1 MKNQNRKNIL
11 IITSLILILNW
22 SLLLLVDLD
31 QKSLNDLL
39 SILFV
44 FLSIFWIP
52 VLLFNY
58 LIFFRKKDF
67 NSTFY
72 FRFISFLQSDK
83 HEFDKSLRN
92 TITIFTWICLVVYI
106 SMLFSIFL
114 SIIS

>member
-1 MKNQNRKNIL
+1 MKIQNRKNIL
-11 IITSLILILNW
+11 LITSLILILNW

-31 QKSLNDLL
+31 RKFLNDLL

-67 NSTFY
+67 NNTFY
-72 FRFISFLQSDK
+72 FRFISLLQGNK
-83 HEFDKSLRN
+83 NKFDKSLQN
-92 TITIFTWICLVVYI
+92 TIINFIWTCFTVYI
-106 SMLFSIFL
+106 LMFFAILFSIIL
-114 SIIS
+114 

>member
-1 MKNQNRKNIL
+1 MKIQNRKNIL

-83 HEFDKSLRN
+83 EKFDKSLQK
-92 TITIFTWICLVVYI
+92 TIINFTWTCFAVYI
-106 SMLFSIFL
+106 SMFFAILFSIIL
-114 SIIS
+114 